1 MTDGLP
7 REVANL
13 ARSYPLLFG
22 TVGLA
27 LGAALGGS
35 MRLSESE
42 RRVMA
47 PAGEALRERARE
59 LAEQQLGNVAEMAE
73 RLGDTL
79 QARVAGVGES
89 DGVPIGDSD
98 PAVVVGGRPRA
109 PGESGDPVPPSPP
122 AGGIG

>member
-1 MTDGLP
+1 
-7 REVANL
+7 
-13 ARSYPLLFG
+13 
-22 TVGLA
+22 
-27 LGAALGGS
+27 
-35 MRLSESE
+35 
-42 RRVMA
+42 MA

-79 QARVAGVGES
+79 QARVAGAGER

-109 PGESGDPVPPSPP
+109 PGESGDPVPTPPP